1 MSISLSDSLMSDS
14 LILAAGYGDP
24 ERIVPNE
31 PSWLGAIIVGLLA
44 ITASVFILTSARA
57 MFLAPDAL
65 SQVNMAGPAINVGL
79 PLLIIAN
86 FVHTW
91 DTEGFIVEDAVLS
104 IVAILM
110 LLLLSAT
117 GSFVMGRAVH
127 ATHWDHSV
135 PLSGGQRAKEPK

>member
-1 MSISLSDSLMSDS
+1 MNVAPADSV
-14 LILAAGYGDP
+14 ILAAGYGNAEVVTP
-24 ERIVPNE
+24 TA
-31 PSWLGAIIVGLLA
+31 PSWPGAILVGLLA

-86 FVHTW
+86 FVHTV
-91 DTEGFIVEDAVLS
+91 DTEGFSGEDLVLS
-104 IVAILM
+104 LVAITM

-117 GSFVMGRAVH
+117 GSYVMGRAVH

-135 PLSGGQRAKEPK
+135 PLSGGQRAKEPM